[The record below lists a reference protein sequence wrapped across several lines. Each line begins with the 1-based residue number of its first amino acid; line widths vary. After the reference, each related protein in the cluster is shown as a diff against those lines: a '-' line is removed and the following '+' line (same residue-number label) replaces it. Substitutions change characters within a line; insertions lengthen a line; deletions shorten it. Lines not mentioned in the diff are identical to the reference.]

1 MKNAL
6 IERLEIESK
15 VLRDASWSGI
25 ATTMLD
31 AMVTLRKAREAL
43 YRAAPSH
50 QGGHSA
56 TGAAIAEALGVT
68 FPLNVYDL
76 EKSAKS
82 EGYDTDNL
90 WPWLREQR
98 RRPVQHT

>member
-1 MKNAL
+1 MSKAL

-15 VLRDASWSGI
+15 VLRDASWTGI

-43 YRAAPSH
+43 FRAAPSH

-56 TGAAIAEALGVT
+56 TGEAISEALGVP
-68 FPLNVYDL
+68 FPLNVYEL
-76 EKSAKS
+76 EKAAKA
-82 EGYDTDNL
+82 EGYDPNDL
-90 WPWLREQR
+90 WPWLQDMR
-98 RRPVQHT
+98 RRNAAS

>member
-31 AMVTLRKAREAL
+31 AMVTLRKSREAL
-43 YRAAPSH
+43 FRAAPSH
-50 QGGHSA
+50 QGGHSE
-56 TGAAIAEALGVT
+56 TGRAIAEALGVG

-76 EKSAKS
+76 EKAAKS
-82 EGYDTDNL
+82 EGYDSNDL
-90 WPWLREQR
+90 WPWLEAQR
-98 RRPVQHT
+98 RRPA

>member
-1 MKNAL
+1 MSYPL
-6 IERLEIESK
+6 LERLETEAK

-31 AMVTLRKAREAL
+31 AMVMLRKAREAL

-50 QGGHSA
+50 QGGSSD
-56 TGAAIAEALGVT
+56 TGRAIADALGVT

-76 EKSAKS
+76 ERAARA
-82 EGYDTDNL
+82 EGYDPDKL
-90 WPWLREQR
+90 WPWLNEQR
-98 RRPVQHT
+98 RNASSA

>member
-1 MKNAL
+1 MRNAL
-6 IERLEIESK
+6 IERLETEAK

-43 YRAAPSH
+43 FRAAPSH
-50 QGGHSA
+50 QGGHSD
-56 TGAAIAEALGVT
+56 TGAAIAEALGVR

-76 EKSAKS
+76 EKAAKE
-82 EGYDTDNL
+82 EGYDPDEL
-90 WPWLREQR
+90 WPWLRAQR
-98 RRPVQHT
+98 GRAAV